1 MPGRTQSP
9 ADAAR
14 RAPKRS
20 VAALLQIDRSP
31 GSSAVAALEEE
42 TRESLERYVA
52 WCHGHGLKADYRMS
66 VGTEAVG
73 AIEELCRSVATE
85 FPRAVFFFGKL
96 IFQEERWYHKL
107 LHNETGYAL
116 QRRLQF
122 FGIPTIVL
130 PIRVL

>member
-1 MPGRTQSP
+1 VVDSGNF
-9 ADAAR
+9 
-14 RAPKRS
+14 K
-20 VAALLQIDRSP
+20 
-31 GSSAVAALEEE
+31 GSSAV
-42 TRESLERYVA
+42 ESLEVETRGNLEQYVH
-52 WCHGHGLKADYRMS
+52 WCRRHGLRADYRLS

-73 AIEELCRSVATE
+73 AIEQLCREVATE

-122 FGIPTIVL
+122 HGIPTIVL